1 MRNTEEA
8 SMGHLEALTVVAK
21 PNLRPATSEEQK
33 RHKLIIKL
41 QEQLSMIEAE
51 LSGKSY
57 KRMKWVT
64 LPNIHG
70 EPERIQRPVRVKQW
84 WFKDRGGNVLFAVR
98 YGAKPIHIQKDKSA
112 IQVSSTADL
121 PAVIN
126 TLIRAVDAGELD
138 AQLSSLHTDSVA
150 LPQNKKSISKLTR

>member
-1 MRNTEEA
+1 
-8 SMGHLEALTVVAK
+8 MGHLDALNIVAK
-21 PNLRPATSEEQK
+21 PNMRPVTAEEQK

-41 QEQLSMIEAE
+41 QEQLCMIEAE

-70 EPERIQRPVRVKQW
+70 EPERLQRPVRVKQW
-84 WFKDRGGNVLFAVR
+84 WMRDRVGNVVFAIR
-98 YGAKPIHIQKDKSA
+98 YGAKPIHISKDKSA
-112 IQVSSTADL
+112 IQVSSTAEL
-121 PAVIN
+121 PAVID

-138 AQLSSLHTDSVA
+138 VQLSAIQSERQFIPKKTTLK
-150 LPQNKKSISKLTR
+150 LPAKRA

>member
-1 MRNTEEA
+1 
-8 SMGHLEALTVVAK
+8 MGHLDTLNIVAK
-21 PNLRPATSEEQK
+21 PNMRPVTAEEQK

-41 QEQLSMIEAE
+41 QEQLSMLEAE

-84 WFKDRGGNVLFAVR
+84 WMRDRTGNVVFALR
-98 YGAKPIHIQKDKSA
+98 YGAKPILISKDKSA
-112 IQVSSTADL
+112 IQVGSTAEL
-121 PAVIN
+121 PAVLN

-138 AQLSSLHTDSVA
+138 AQLAAIQSERQFIPKKTTLK
-150 LPQNKKSISKLTR
+150 LPPKRAQ